1 MERKNQVKGWILL
14 GLAPL
19 ILYYIG
25 TLYRVGGFSPL
36 FTLTLLMAVPGVGLL
51 ILTGFRQAGSVPAW
65 LSMTAGLIAALFA
78 CGEKGMAV
86 LVWAVC
92 CGGPLAVSLLWP
104 GRPRIRPLAMSALPV
119 AGSIW

>member
-78 CGEKGMAV
+78 CCEKGMAV

-92 CGGPLAVSLLWP
+92 CGGPLSV
-104 GRPRIRPLAMSALPV
+104 
-119 AGSIW
+119 